1 MKVNTCVC
9 SVSVWHKLLCL
20 CIFVPQLFSIQD
32 FLECVG
38 RLQDHAD
45 VLDDVRKDLLLQLP
59 TSNNMEELQIQID
72 ECQVRIKITM
82 LQLYICGVIFKS
94 LDPD

>member
-1 MKVNTCVC
+1 MNLTTYFW

-45 VLDDVRKDLLLQLP
+45 VLDDVRKDLLIQLP

-72 ECQVRIKITM
+72 ECQVGNQITM
-82 LQLYICGVIFKS
+82 LQLSSVM
-94 LDPD
+94 